1 MISVILP
8 TYNETK
14 NLEELFDRIKS
25 SLDVEKYEIILV
37 DDDSPDGTAEKA
49 REFAESFPVK
59 GIC

>member
-8 TYNETK
+8 TYNESK

-37 DDDSPDGTAEKA
+37 DDDSPDGTEK
-49 REFAESFPVK
+49 RLVNSLKVFR
-59 GIC
+59 